1 MLRHRIRTASILVPA
16 ALFLSLAPAAAQQRT
31 SPIWL
36 DPGQLDIA
44 RVIGNPPPANS
55 PEAKREFEE
64 ALQVTLNRTPE
75 REKAAIADQYQTLA
89 RFLEGME
96 GMDVK
101 ASLATHHEVRLLFR
115 EANVEL
121 GIVLVGLRR
130 LTWRQRPFAVSNKV
144 KVKPCP
150 GGRPAGSSFPAGHAA
165 TASLYSVLLSAAAPE
180 LREKFEARTVSYGES
195 RLVCGFH
202 YASDVAAGD
211 KAGRIVAEALL
222 ADRAFRA
229 RFDDT
234 RDEIRKVLGLT

>member
-31 SPIWL
+31 STIWL
-36 DPGQLDIA
+36 DPGQLDITRA
-44 RVIGNPPPANS
+44 IGNPPPANS
-55 PEAKREFEE
+55 PEAKREFEDV
-64 ALQVTLNRTPE
+64 LQITLNRTPE

-89 RFLEGME
+89 RFLEGM
-96 GMDVK
+96 DVK

-115 EANVEL
+115 EANIEL

-130 LTWRQRPFAVSNKV
+130 LTSRQRPFTVWNKV

-150 GGRPAGSSFPAGHAA
+150 GGRPVGSSFPAGHAA

-180 LREKFEARTVSYGES
+180 LHDKFEARTVSYGES